1 MKKTCCPLYP
11 IRCKAT
17 EFQLNRSHKKIIK
30 KVNAFLNKKEEKIKK
45 SESQPKN
52 LEEFLENDLQSE
64 SLVLKL
70 VKTDSAEF
78 QATIRES
85 QALYVRYQTKI
96 HQDEEDQCTM
106 DQFKRF
112 LVKSPLKKKQSGDAP
127 SMGYGSFHQQY
138 WLDEKLIAVGVID
151 ILPRCVS
158 SVYFFYDPDY
168 GHLSLGTYASLR
180 EIAFVRQLA
189 ETCPSISWYYLG
201 FYIHS
206 CPKMSYKA
214 QYKPS
219 YLSCPES
226 FRWSPI
232 ADSLPKLDQSK
243 FSRLESSGTVCDEDG
258 NVNLSKVGILHKGQ
272 ALTYE
277 VYQTVNADSDDE
289 ETVKEYASLVG
300 MKTAKRM
307 LLYRSAR
314 NE

>member
-1 MKKTCCPLYP
+1 
-11 IRCKAT
+11 
-17 EFQLNRSHKKIIK
+17 
-30 KVNAFLNKKEEKIKK
+30 
-45 SESQPKN
+45 
-52 LEEFLENDLQSE
+52 
-64 SLVLKL
+64 
-70 VKTDSAEF
+70 
-78 QATIRES
+78 
-85 QALYVRYQTKI
+85 
-96 HQDEEDQCTM
+96 
-106 DQFKRF
+106 
-112 LVKSPLKKKQSGDAP
+112 
-127 SMGYGSFHQQY
+127 
-138 WLDEKLIAVGVID
+138 
-151 ILPRCVS
+151 
-158 SVYFFYDPDY
+158 
-168 GHLSLGTYASLR
+168 
-180 EIAFVRQLA
+180 
-189 ETCPSISWYYLG
+189 
-201 FYIHS
+201 
-206 CPKMSYKA
+206 MSYKA